1 MNAINKQHDALDETF
16 INNVEVSSEV
26 QIDIEEIIFELK
38 NLNEMEPSDEKFK
51 KLRGKY
57 SNLYI

>member
-16 INNVEVSSEV
+16 INKV